1 MTVDVEILAVLLAA
15 VFAVIPW
22 AFSIHAKV
30 ALIAQSVEAL
40 PELIKELRIKLEQ
53 HEERLDAHEKEI
65 EVIKSKTKTGS

>member
-15 VFAVIPW
+15 CFAVIPW

-65 EVIKSKTKTGS
+65 EVIKSQTETRR